1 MPGGFIKIDET
12 AEECARRK
20 LDEETGLKNIAI
32 EHKEKIKFMREI
44 RQQHRYIVID
54 DEANNA

>member
-1 MPGGFIKIDET
+1 MKIDKT
-12 AEECARRK
+12 AEEGAKRK

-32 EHKEKIKFMREI
+32 EHKEKINFMREI